1 MENSE
6 TFRDAELHFV
16 YRHRRR
22 LLLVE
27 CFQEKFEIVKTFLE
41 KCRAQLS
48 SVVLPIK
55 SRSFSRHF
63 NKSVEHRRIEGEK
76 NDVHHRFSFLLF
88 VSSGNTG
95 CIITVDEN
103 FDSSAQNSLQ
113 VKILGRSTEKTT
125 KAQQMIKE
133 FEEKNYSSRRIYPT
147 QIEIFNDE
155 NVRHFSFLFVNFHVF
170 VFFRSIC
177 YKKNVE
183 IKMFSVRSIDQI
195 RKSKSKV

>member
-6 TFRDAELHFV
+6 TFRDAELHFI

-27 CFQEKFEIVKTFLE
+27 CFQEKFEMVKTFLE

-55 SRSFSRHF
+55 SLSFSRHF
-63 NKSVEHRRIEGEK
+63 SKSAEHRRIEGEK
-76 NDVHHRFSFLLF
+76 NDVRHRFCFF
-88 VSSGNTG
+88 VSSETTG
-95 CIITVDEN
+95 CIIVVDEN

-155 NVRHFSFLFVNFHVF
+155 NVRHFFFSLRQLSCFRFL
-170 VFFRSIC
+170 
-177 YKKNVE
+177 
-183 IKMFSVRSIDQI
+183 
-195 RKSKSKV
+195 